1 MFLIPGTVLE
11 LIKTIKITNL
21 ETMKKILFAGALS
34 FTGIVSAQNLQE
46 AILKTYN
53 ERYEAAASDFR
64 ALIAKE
70 STKGDNYFYY
80 GENFFKSGEVD
91 SADMFYKK
99 GAELSPTYAL
109 NFVGIGKVLLS
120 KNDVNGAKTNFF
132 KATSLSQSKSAEVYR
147 KIAEAYLETEYK
159 NPDEAIAAANMAIKL
174 DTKNPDGY
182 IVLGDAL
189 LEKNPSE
196 GSGPI
201 KNYKMATTL
210 DPKSAKGIIREGKL
224 YQRGRNY
231 QLALDMYKQ
240 AEAIDQNYAPAYREK
255 AELFFLS
262 GQASKS
268 IENWK
273 KYLELNN
280 SDYARYRFMSAL
292 FTNKQYADAV
302 TEYEGLKTK
311 GFNNL
316 YLERLAGY
324 SYAEM
329 GDKTDKEAYNKG
341 LVAINK
347 FFEMAGSNFKYLAND
362 YKYKGI
368 LLSRTGKD
376 SIAMMELEKA
386 IALEPSAANEL
397 YTEMGNISYRAKKH
411 NQVIAV
417 LEKKQG
423 IDAKTMS
430 TTDYFNLGRSYYSLA
445 STKLTEAN
453 SIKDAKQRAAKIE
466 EAMPWYV
473 KADTAF
479 SGLIRSNPKWVVA
492 YINKGRSSA
501 SIDYINKS
509 SGLAKSYYE
518 KVLELV
524 KPEERAGANKNNV
537 IEAYEYLGAYYTEV
551 KDNDNATAMWTAL
564 KELDP
569 ANVKANNYLSPKKPG
584 TK

>member
-1 MFLIPGTVLE
+1 
-11 LIKTIKITNL
+11 
-21 ETMKKILFAGALS
+21 MKKILFAGALS

>member
-1 MFLIPGTVLE
+1 
-11 LIKTIKITNL
+11 
-21 ETMKKILFAGALS
+21 MKKILFAGALS
-34 FTGIVSAQNLQE
+34 ITGVISAQNLQE

-80 GENFFKSGEVD
+80 GENFFKSGDAD
-91 SADMFYKK
+91 SADIYYKK

-120 KNDVNGAKTNFF
+120 KNDINGAKTNFF
-132 KATSLSQSKSAEVYR
+132 KATSLSQSKNAEVYR

-159 NPDEAIAAANMAIKL
+159 NPDEAIIAANMAIKL
-174 DTKNPDGY
+174 DAKNPDGY

-262 GQASKS
+262 GQAAKS

-292 FTNKQYADAV
+292 FTNKQYADAI
-302 TEYEGLKTK
+302 TEYEGLKAK

-341 LVAINK
+341 LTAINK

-386 IALEPSAANEL
+386 ITLEPSAANEL
-397 YTEMGNISYRAKKH
+397 YTEMGNIAYRAKKH
-411 NQVIAV
+411 NQVVAV
-417 LEKKQG
+417 LEKKQS
-423 IDAKTMS
+423 IDAKTMNN
-430 TTDYFNLGRSYYSLA
+430 TDYFNLGRSYYSLA
-445 STKLTEAN
+445 TAKLNEA
-453 SIKDAKQRAAKIE
+453 SALKDAKQKAAKE
-466 EAMPWYV
+466 AEAMPLYV
-473 KADTAF
+473 KADSAY
-479 SGLIRSNPKWVVA
+479 SGLIRLNPKWVLAHVS
-492 YINKGRSSA
+492 KGRSSA
-501 SIDYINKS
+501 SIDYISKGK
-509 SGLAKSYYE
+509 GLAKPHYE

-524 KPEERAGANKNNV
+524 KPEEKAGKDKNSV
-537 IEAYEYLGAYYTEV
+537 IEAYEYLGAYYTEM

-569 ANVKANNYLSPKKPG
+569 ANTKANNYLNPKKPG